1 MNSLQQNAEAGKD
14 LWLTYLRRGGT
25 IRELRGLDQGQ
36 MEAIYQ
42 LGFSHFGIGHYAE
55 ALKVFRYLALLD
67 HRSSRYYLGIGL
79 ALHHLNQDAAAIPAL
94 SYAERLDNEDPR
106 PSICMTECFIRLKNR
121 KLAVKALSNAAKILK
136 SSKGW
141 EEERKQAKQLKHYLI
156 EPSGRK

>member
-55 ALKVFRYLALLD
+55 ALKVFRYLALLAHLRLCWSLRYLPTLL
-67 HRSSRYYLGIGL
+67 HRSLGYSGIGIDWIHSHFL
-79 ALHHLNQDAAAIPAL
+79 P
-94 SYAERLDNEDPR
+94 EG
-106 PSICMTECFIRLKNR
+106 SIR
-121 KLAVKALSNAAKILK
+121 
-136 SSKGW
+136 
-141 EEERKQAKQLKHYLI
+141 
-156 EPSGRK
+156 